1 MMVHHFLCTIKAQGA
16 KEEGKNKR
24 SFEKKR
30 RALVQNR
37 EDFGWWASSLKDLDR
52 DPYSR
57 ADL

>member
-16 KEEGKNKR
+16 KEE
-24 SFEKKR
+24 EKKIKG
-30 RALVQNR
+30 ALR
-37 EDFGWWASSLKDLDR
+37 KKKSFSTYKEDFGWWASSLKDLDR